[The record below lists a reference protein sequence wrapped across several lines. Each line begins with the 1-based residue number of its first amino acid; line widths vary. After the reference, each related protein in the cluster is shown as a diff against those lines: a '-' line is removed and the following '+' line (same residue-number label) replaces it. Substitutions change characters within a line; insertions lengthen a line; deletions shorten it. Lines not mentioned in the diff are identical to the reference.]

1 GLVALDHGRHLFT
14 LVRMDQEHDLVVTH
28 VVSSWISAAGGTPLA
43 GTAPGRSWRTPWG
56 KGLPADREPDI
67 IAGGATAAQV
77 VVLPGRGGAPHAA
90 PWRAAGGQ
98 ATLSA
103 SVVKLSPQPQ
113 AAAAL
118 GLLKVNCSFRPC
130 FRKSIRV
137 PSTRGR
143 LSASTK
149 IRTPSC
155 SNTVSPGRWSRARS
169 TA

>member
-1 GLVALDHGRHLFT
+1 MGLDQVVDRIRQLAAAPVLEAVDLAFGPFDQGLVALDHGRHLFT

-118 GLLKVNCSFRPC
+118 GLL
-130 FRKSIRV
+130 
-137 PSTRGR
+137 
-143 LSASTK
+143 
-149 IRTPSC
+149 
-155 SNTVSPGRWSRARS
+155 
-169 TA
+169 